1 MANNFFTNEYT
12 DLLQKAV
19 RQVVNDPKTYIGSK
33 YLPSVSLPAR
43 KIRVDVIE
51 ASGGLTNE
59 HIPGT
64 APKSVQGI
72 GAHSQEFDPGAW
84 KEEMTIAEDRLLYLR
99 ELGQNDRSLRGA
111 RKWIDLQ
118 VDKLNRRLEARIEK
132 LRWDSIFN
140 GSYTFMG
147 RTVSFGVPAANQAVP
162 LVGTS
167 AVWSSD
173 GINANSSAKPLLDL
187 RYWLLGGLAG
197 FRKYKVRKVVL
208 NPNTARWILDNSSVT
223 SLIQYRF
230 AAENFA
236 EYDLNRTLQFLVP
249 GLPEFE
255 IYDGWYQT
263 ESVDANGKV
272 TVSDA
277 VYFVPDGYLFFEVS
291 NLPGGDMVGEFVQGV
306 NLAGGSVDEPGYGK
320 FLVVE
325 DNTAPQS
332 KGGPANP
339 YISLVAGVYGGPKI
353 DRAFDLITAKV
364 V

>member
-1 MANNFFTNEYT
+1 MANTFFTNEYT

-19 RQVVNDPKTYIGSK
+19 RQVVNDPKTYIGSR
-33 YLPSVSLPAR
+33 YLPSVALPAR

-51 ASGGLTNE
+51 ASGGLTLE
-59 HIPGT
+59 HVIGT
-64 APKSVQGI
+64 APKSVQGV
-72 GAHSQEFDPGAW
+72 GSHSQEFDPGAW

-99 ELGQNDRSLRGA
+99 ELGNNDRSMRGA

-132 LRWDSIFN
+132 LRWDAIFT
-140 GSYTFMG
+140 GGWSFMG
-147 RTVSFGVPAANQAVP
+147 RTVSFGVPTANVALP
-162 LVGTS
+162 LNGN
-167 AVWSSD
+167 WSSD
-173 GINANSSAKPLLDL
+173 GVSANNSAKPLIDL
-187 RYWLLGGLAG
+187 RYWLLGGLAP
-197 FRKYKVRKVVL
+197 FRKYKVRKAVM
-208 NPNTARWILDNSSVT
+208 NPNTARWLLDNTSVT

-263 ESVDANGKV
+263 ESTDATGKV

-277 VYFVPDGYLFFEVS
+277 VFMIPDGQIFFEVG
-291 NLPGGDMVGEFVQGV
+291 NLPGGDMLGEFVQGV
-306 NLAGGSVDEPGYGK
+306 NLASGSVDSPGFGK
-320 FLVVE
+320 FLIIE
-325 DNTAPQS
+325 DNTSPGS
-332 KGGPANP
+332 KGGPQNP

-353 DRAFDLITAKV
+353 DRGFDLITAKV
-364 V
+364 F